1 MYYVFFSVKTI
12 KLREIGILLP
22 KFKKLNQLLLYSQL
36 NTNTYIFLSFRYT
49 YVDLTNE
56 KSDDDDEDSNMNNIP
71 LDEKPTTS
79 TNE

>member
-36 NTNTYIFLSFRYT
+36 NTNTDIFLSFRYT

>member
-1 MYYVFFSVKTI
+1 MWNWNTTKIKKLYRVIVYSQVKTNI
-12 KLREIGILLP
+12 
-22 KFKKLNQLLLYSQL
+22 
-36 NTNTYIFLSFRYT
+36 SFRYT